1 MTREP
6 SLANMSSKHKRS
18 AVNQTADYTLRHDM
32 SQLSFASY
40 ESDSLNN
47 FNDNESNDIN
57 EISIYE
63 RLCYDLRIVPCS
75 IIVKSL
81 PTTSISLSNYGLNST
96 GILALANTLKVCFTC
111 FCVCFF
117 YDRLIFDLKFQK
129 D

>member
-1 MTREP
+1 MTREH
-6 SLANMSSKHKRS
+6 SLVLGKS
-18 AVNQTADYTLRHDM
+18 AGNQTADSALRHDP

-47 FNDNESNDIN
+47 FNDNETNDIN

-81 PTTSISLSNYGLNST
+81 PTTSIVLSNYGLNST
-96 GILALANTLKVCFTC
+96 GILALANTLKV
-111 FCVCFF
+111 VLSYI
-117 YDRLIFDLKFQK
+117 YD
-129 D
+129 